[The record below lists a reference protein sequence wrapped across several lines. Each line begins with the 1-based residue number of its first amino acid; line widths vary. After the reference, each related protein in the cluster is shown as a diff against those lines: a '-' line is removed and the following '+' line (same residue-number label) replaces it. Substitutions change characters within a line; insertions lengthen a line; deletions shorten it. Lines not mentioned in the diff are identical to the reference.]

1 MSAKGT
7 ISEINVDLVA
17 LRQAK
22 ADRALQRDSVEIV
35 DFSGKLSQLPE
46 FSVLSHFAR
55 RNERKN

>member
-22 ADRALQRDSVEIV
+22 ADRALQRDSV
-35 DFSGKLSQLPE
+35 DFSGKLSQLRE

>member
-35 DFSGKLSQLPE
+35 DFSGKLSQLRE